1 MKIAS
6 KVFIIISMCMAPLSA
21 LYLFFESSIIGKVFD
36 NANVAYTQS
45 SLAVIVATLIILAIV
60 SLIVV
65 EVVGG
70 IALKKLSV
78 AKTKSELL
86 PIGICT
92 IIFCSLLGGIF
103 MLCIPGTDL

>member
-6 KVFIIISMCMAPLSA
+6 KVFIIIAMCAVPLSV
-21 LYLFFESSIIGKVFD
+21 LVLLIESAGLGAMLD
-36 NANVAYTQS
+36 AEGYAYTQS
-45 SLAVIVATLIILAIV
+45 SLSVLAALVVIFGIC
-60 SLIVV
+60 SLIAV

-78 AKTKSELL
+78 ATTKSELIA
-86 PIGICT
+86 IGVCT

-103 MLCIPGTDL
+103 MLCIPETEL